1 MMLTILHVV
10 AFFSLLDVP
19 VVTPS
24 STSHFITSHA
34 TTYWSGYWKMIN
46 TPLQYWK
53 ERTLVPCRLFFPREL
68 QVLQSWQHVIRGDR
82 TENSQV
88 RNVCSVCWNRVKERM
103 VRRPLVTH
111 FKKTLLTNH
120 TQSFSKSHHNSQL
133 FYPIPLNLIHSP
145 NILEC
150 SFSFW
155 TPVLISVMSPWA
167 FIFSR
172 QFSNSSKSI
181 NSIFSPSRWV
191 HTRNR

>member
-1 MMLTILHVV
+1 
-10 AFFSLLDVP
+10 
-19 VVTPS
+19 
-24 STSHFITSHA
+24 
-34 TTYWSGYWKMIN
+34 
-46 TPLQYWK
+46 
-53 ERTLVPCRLFFPREL
+53 
-68 QVLQSWQHVIRGDR
+68 
-82 TENSQV
+82 
-88 RNVCSVCWNRVKERM
+88 M

-191 HTRNR
+191 HTGTANLTVFELGQLKVKKIECPDSHLRCWWAGAHCWSKRHTRLGLRGTQRPDEVCSQCTFCLLQLCVRT